1 MLLKDETSMGR
12 RQKVKIPARLN
23 RKLGRALHDYSML
36 TAEERVLVAV
46 SGGVD
51 SLVLAVVLQLWQ
63 RKAPIPFDLEF
74 IHIDH
79 QFSVPASS
87 PALKISPQLSSFGI
101 TLRIEKE
108 LPLEQERNCFLC
120 ARNRRKQL
128 FDIAA
133 EEGFTRIALGHHRDD
148 LLETFLLNAFY
159 GGNISTM
166 CPVQQLF
173 HGTVLL
179 IRPMIYLEK
188 KEIIQLAALWGLNAV
203 EEPCPFADD
212 SRRERVH
219 RLLAELAAEDP
230 AVKQSLFAALFN
242 VRHEYLP

>member
-1 MLLKDETSMGR
+1 MSIRK
-12 RQKVKIPARLN
+12 KVKIPARLN

-36 TAEERVLVAV
+36 TEGDRVLVAV

-51 SLVLAVVLQLWQ
+51 SLVLALVLQLWQ
-63 RKAPIPFDLEF
+63 SKAPIKFDLEF
-74 IHIDH
+74 VHIDH
-79 QFSVPASS
+79 QFSAPANSS
-87 PALKISPQLSSFGI
+87 PRQTISPQLTPFGI

-108 LPLEQERNCFLC
+108 LPLEQERSCFLC

-173 HGTVLL
+173 AGSLLL
-179 IRPMIYLEK
+179 IRPMAYLEK
-188 KEIIQLAALWGLNAV
+188 KEIVHLAALWGLNAV
-203 EEPCPFADD
+203 DERCPLAGD

-219 RLLAELAAEDP
+219 QLVEQLSAEEP
-230 AVKQSLFAALFN
+230 AIKQSLFAALFN
-242 VRHEYLP
+242 VRYQYLP